1 MDGDSSIMA
10 STYSNSL
17 RLELIGTGEQAGTW
31 GSTTN
36 RNLGTLIEQA
46 ISGVETVTI
55 TGNTTL
61 TANDGQVDQSRNM
74 VLEVGGTI
82 SGASSIFVPAQE
94 KVYIIKNG
102 TTGGFSINIQVTGPT
117 GAVVSIPNG
126 KTAIVYSTGAN
137 IYLASNFADN
147 FDIGNI
153 SISGNTISSAN
164 TNGNI
169 IITPNGAGEITLSKA
184 VTASSNLTV
193 TGNTVLN
200 GNTTVGNASGD
211 TTTINGTN
219 ISAPNGLNIDTNTLV
234 LDQTNNRIG
243 VGVASP
249 QSPLHVS
256 GRTITGDFT
265 IGGAS
270 GYQFPG
276 SSGTTSQILQLNSS
290 GNMQF
295 VDIGSIGA
303 WSTVANVTSAGANS
317 MTAFSAT
324 NYDIYWAVYRLIY
337 NTNIASDF
345 RVGLVDSGGT
355 RVSASNIFNNSYIY
369 QDVSSAGTVTSKNV
383 QVSANANAII
393 GSSPAPSSA
402 TDVIVEGTA
411 YLVRSPGFS
420 TGQNYYGNSQSTST
434 KDGGASGI
442 IAQTTQSY
450 FKESSANSTAVFG
463 LIFTQQGGNT
473 LKSGSR
479 VDVYGAS
486 FPS

>member
-1 MDGDSSIMA
+1 MA

-36 RNLGTLIEQA
+36 RNLGTLLEQA
-46 ISGVETVTI
+46 ISGVETITI

-61 TANDGQVDQSRNM
+61 TTNNGQVDQSRNM
-74 VLEVGGTI
+74 VLEVVGSI
-82 SGASSIFVPAQE
+82 SSNASVFIPAQE

-102 TTGGFSINIQVTGPT
+102 TTGGFSINIQTTGPT
-117 GAVVSIPNG
+117 GTIISIPNG
-126 KTAIVYSTGAN
+126 KTAIVYSTSAN
-137 IYLASNFADN
+137 VYLASNFADN

-153 SISGNTISSAN
+153 SITGNTISSTN
-164 TNGNI
+164 TDGNI
-169 IITPNGAGEITLSKA
+169 IITPNGTGEITLSKA
-184 VTASSNLTV
+184 VTASNNLTV
-193 TGNTVLN
+193 TGATVLN
-200 GNTTVGNASGD
+200 GNTTIGDASGD
-211 TTTINGTN
+211 TTTINSTN

-243 VGVASP
+243 IGVASP
-249 QSPLHVS
+249 QSSLQVS

-276 SSGTTSQILQLNSS
+276 SAGTSSQILQVNNS

-295 VDIGSIGA
+295 VDIGTIGA
-303 WSTVANVTSAGANS
+303 WSTVGKVVSSGANS

-324 NYDIYWAVYRLIY
+324 SYDVYWAVYRLIY

-345 RVGLVDSGGT
+345 RVGLVNSGGS
-355 RVSASNIFNNSYIY
+355 RVSASNIFNNNYIY
-369 QDVSSAGTVTSKNV
+369 QDVSSAGTVTSTNV
-383 QVSANANAII
+383 IVSSNANAII
-393 GSSPAPSSA
+393 GSSPAPTSA
-402 TDVIVEGTA
+402 TDVIVEGTV
-411 YLVRSPGFS
+411 YLVRSPGYS

-434 KDGGASGI
+434 KDGGESGL

-450 FKESSANSTAVFG
+450 FKEASANSTAVFG
-463 LIFTQQGGNT
+463 LIFTQEGGNT

-479 VDVYGAS
+479 VDVYGAA

>member
-1 MDGDSSIMA
+1 MA

-17 RLELIGTGEQAGTW
+17 RLELMGTGEQAGTW

-36 RNLGTLIEQA
+36 RNLGTLLEQA
-46 ISGVETVTI
+46 ISGVQTVTI

-61 TANDGQVDQSRNM
+61 TTNDGQVDQSRNM
-74 VLEVGGTI
+74 VLEVNGTI
-82 SGASSIFVPAQE
+82 GGAASIFIPAQE
-94 KVYIIKNG
+94 KIYIVKNS
-102 TTGGFSINIQVTGPT
+102 TVGGHGINMQVTGPT
-117 GAVVSIPNG
+117 GAAVAIPNG
-126 KTAIVYSTGAN
+126 KTGIVYSTGAN
-137 IYLASNFADN
+137 VYLASANFADS
-147 FDIGNI
+147 FDMGNI
-153 SISGNTISSAN
+153 RITGNIISSTD
-164 TNGNI
+164 TNGNVV
-169 IITPNGAGEITLSKA
+169 ITPNGAGEITLSKD

-219 ISAPNGLNIDTNTLV
+219 ISAPNGLNIDTNTFV

-243 VGVASP
+243 IGQQNPS
-249 QSPLHVS
+249 SSLHVS
-256 GRTITGDFT
+256 GRTITDDLT
-265 IGGAS
+265 IGGTG
-270 GYQFPG
+270 GYQLPS
-276 SSGTTSQILQLNSS
+276 SSGSTSQILQMNGS

-303 WSTVANVTSAGANS
+303 WSTVGKVTSAGANS
-317 MTAFSAT
+317 MTAFSST
-324 NYDIYWAVYRLIY
+324 NYDVYWAVYRLIY
-337 NTNIASDF
+337 NTNIATDF

-369 QDVSSAGTVTSKNV
+369 QDVSSAGTVTSTNV

-393 GSSPAPSSA
+393 GSSPAPTSA
-402 TDVIVEGTA
+402 TDVIVEGTV
-411 YLVRSPGFS
+411 YLVRSPGYS

-434 KDGGASGI
+434 KDGGASGT

-450 FKESSANSTAVFG
+450 FKEASANSTAVFG
-463 LIFTQQGGNT
+463 LIFTQQGGGT

-479 VDVYGAS
+479 VDVYGAA

>member
-1 MDGDSSIMA
+1 MA

-17 RLELIGTGEQAGTW
+17 RLELMGTGEQAGTW

-36 RNLGTLIEQA
+36 RNLGTLLEQA
-46 ISGVETVTI
+46 ISGVQTVTI

-61 TANDGQVDQSRNM
+61 TANDGQIDQSRNM
-74 VLEVGGTI
+74 VLEVNGTI
-82 SGASSIFVPAQE
+82 SGAASIFIPAQE
-94 KVYIIKNG
+94 KIYIVKNS
-102 TTGGFSINIQVTGPT
+102 TVGGHNINIQVTGPT
-117 GAVVSIPNG
+117 GVAVSIPNG

-137 IYLASNFADN
+137 VYIASNFADN
-147 FDIGNI
+147 FDVGNI
-153 SISGNTISSAN
+153 SISGNTISSTD

-169 IITPNGAGEITLSKA
+169 IITPNGTGEITLSKD

-249 QSPLHVS
+249 QSSLHVS

-276 SSGTTSQILQLNSS
+276 SAGTSSQILQLNSS

-303 WSTVANVTSAGANS
+303 WSTVGKVTSAGANS
-317 MTAFSAT
+317 MTAFSST
-324 NYDIYWAVYRLIY
+324 NYDVYWAVYRLIY

-369 QDVSSAGTVTSKNV
+369 QDVSSAGTVTSTNV

-402 TDVIVEGTA
+402 TDVIVEGTV
-411 YLVRSPGFS
+411 YLVRSPGYS

-434 KDGGASGI
+434 KDGGASGT

-450 FKESSANSTAVFG
+450 FKEASANSTAVFG
-463 LIFTQQGGNT
+463 LIFTQQGGGT

-479 VDVYGAS
+479 VDVYGAA

>member
-1 MDGDSSIMA
+1 MA

-36 RNLGTLIEQA
+36 RNLGTLLEQA

-61 TANDGQVDQSRNM
+61 TTNNGQVDQSRNM
-74 VLEVGGTI
+74 VLEINGSI
-82 SGASSIFVPAQE
+82 AGASSLYVPAQE
-94 KVYIIKNG
+94 KIYIIKNS
-102 TTGGFSINIQVTGPT
+102 TVGGHAVSIQVTGPT
-117 GAVVSIPNG
+117 GAAVAIPNG
-126 KTAIVYSTGAN
+126 KTGIVYSTGAN
-137 IYLASNFADN
+137 VYLASANFADS
-147 FDIGNI
+147 FDMGNI
-153 SISGNTISSAN
+153 RITGNIISSTD
-164 TNGNI
+164 TNGNVV
-169 IITPNGAGEITLSKA
+169 ITPNGTGEITLSKN

-193 TGNTVLN
+193 TGNTILN

-243 VGVASP
+243 IGQQNPS
-249 QSPLHVS
+249 SSLHVS
-256 GRTITGDFT
+256 GRTISDDLT
-265 IGGAS
+265 IGGS
-270 GYQFPG
+270 GGYQLPSSAG
-276 SSGTTSQILQLNSS
+276 STSQILQMNGS

-303 WSTVANVTSAGANS
+303 WSTVGKVTSAGANS
-317 MTAFSAT
+317 MTAFSST
-324 NYDIYWAVYRLIY
+324 NYDVYWAVYRLIY
-337 NTNIASDF
+337 NTNIVSDF
-345 RVGLVDSGGT
+345 RVGLVDSGGS
-355 RVSASNIFNNSYIY
+355 RVSASNIFNNNYIY
-369 QDVSSAGTVTSKNV
+369 QDVSSAGTVTSTNV
-383 QVSANANAII
+383 IVSANANAII
-393 GSSPAPSSA
+393 GSSPAPTSA
-402 TDVIVEGTA
+402 TDVIVEGTV
-411 YLVRSPGFS
+411 YLVRSPEYG

-434 KDGGASGI
+434 KDGGASGL

-450 FKESSANSTAVFG
+450 FKEASVNSTAVFG
-463 LIFTQQGGNT
+463 LIFTQEGGNT

-479 VDVYGAS
+479 VDVYGAA